1 MTPSLALANGGA
13 TRSTMARVQRQE
25 RWGFPEFFVVSQ
37 TVIPALLYF
46 PGTQPFRLYI
56 RIASFV
62 ISFATLIWW
71 AVAVAKNA
79 RSHPAQPWIVAAMAY
94 VVVMFFHPLTSS
106 TFAGLAQFVLYL
118 SVIAPIFWAGSF
130 VRTPERL
137 ARLMALLLI
146 CNGINAVVGVL
157 QVYDPSR
164 WMPPEMSRVMTE
176 TVYGLGTVTYRGPDG
191 RMIVRPPGLFD
202 TPGAVAGPGMYAAL
216 LGLVF
221 ATSAISLWKRL
232 AAMGA
237 SFAGIAA
244 IYLSQVRVSLVV
256 SILMLASY
264 FSLLWVQQRRSRAMW
279 FGGAAVVVVVATFSF
294 ALTLGGE
301 SIAERTLTLF
311 AQDPLALYA
320 GSRGGQLSYTFGE
333 LLQKYPMGAGLGRWG
348 MIAVYFGN
356 ASKAGAEPLWVEIQV
371 AGWAI
376 DGGFALLLLYAGALV
391 VTLKINVRVAHAHPD
406 ARVRACA
413 SVVLAANVGTAALIF
428 TFTPFVTQIGLQFWF
443 LAGALHGLVSTDQS
457 GVVGRS
463 SVAVGRRSP
472 VAAGTGHV

>member
-1 MTPSLALANGGA
+1 
-13 TRSTMARVQRQE
+13 
-25 RWGFPEFFVVSQ
+25 
-37 TVIPALLYF
+37 
-46 PGTQPFRLYI
+46 
-56 RIASFV
+56 
-62 ISFATLIWW
+62 
-71 AVAVAKNA
+71 
-79 RSHPAQPWIVAAMAY
+79 MAY
-94 VVVMFFHPLTSS
+94 VVVMFFHPQTSS

-118 SVIAPIFWAGSF
+118 SVIAPIFWAGTF

-146 CNGINAVVGVL
+146 CNGLNAVVGVL
-157 QVYDPSR
+157 QVYDPAR

-176 TVYGLGTVTYRGPDG
+176 SVYGLGTVTYRGPDG
-191 RMIVRPPGLFD
+191 RLIVRPPGLFD

-221 ATSAISLWKRL
+221 ASSSIALWKRV
-232 AAMGA
+232 AAIGA

-256 SILMLASY
+256 TVLMLVAY
-264 FSLLWVQQRRSRAMW
+264 FSLLMVQQRRSRAVL
-279 FGGAAVVVVVATFSF
+279 FDGAAIALVIGTYLF

-320 GSRGGQLSYTFGE
+320 GSRGGQLTYTFGE

-348 MIAVYFGN
+348 MIAVYFANN
-356 ASKAGAEPLWVEIQV
+356 AQPGVEPLWVEIQV

-376 DGGFALLLLYAGALV
+376 DGGFALLLLYIGALV
-391 VTLKINVRVAHAHPD
+391 VTLMTDARVARMHED

-413 SVVLAANVGTAALIF
+413 AVVLAANLGTAALIF
-428 TFTPFVTQIGLQFWF
+428 TFTPFVTQIGVQFWF
-443 LAGALHGLVSTDQS
+443 LAGALHGLVASRPRGAS
-457 GVVGRS
+457 
-463 SVAVGRRSP
+463 
-472 VAAGTGHV
+472 

>member
-1 MTPSLALANGGA
+1 MTASVALANGSA
-13 TRSTMARVQRQE
+13 VRSPTASVQLKD
-25 RWGFPEFFVVSQ
+25 RWGFPEFFVVTQ
-37 TVIPALLYF
+37 TLIPALLYF

-56 RIASFV
+56 RTASFA
-62 ISFATLIWW
+62 ISFATLLWW
-71 AVAVAKNA
+71 AVAVAKSS
-79 RSHPAQPWIVAAMAY
+79 RTHPAQPWIFAAMAY

-118 SVIAPIFWAGSF
+118 SVIAPIFWAGTF

-146 CNGINAVVGVL
+146 CNGVNALVGVL

-221 ATSAISLWKRL
+221 ATSAIAAWKRL
-232 AAMGA
+232 AAMAA

-256 SILMLASY
+256 AVLMLGTY
-264 FSLLWVQQRRSRAMW
+264 FSLLLVQERRSRAMI
-279 FGGAAVVVVVATFSF
+279 FGGAAVAIVITTFSF
-294 ALTLGGE
+294 ALALGGE
-301 SIAERTLTLF
+301 SIAERTFTLF

-348 MIAVYFGN
+348 MIAVYFG
-356 ASKAGAEPLWVEIQV
+356 SVTKPGAEPLWVEIQV

-376 DGGFALLLLYAGALV
+376 DGGVALLVFFIGALV
-391 VTLKINVRVAHAHPD
+391 ITLVTDARVARTHPD

-413 SVVLAANVGTAALIF
+413 SVVLAANLGTAALIF

-443 LAGALHGLVSTDQS
+443 LTGALHGLVASP
-457 GVVGRS
+457 
-463 SVAVGRRSP
+463 RSP
-472 VAAGTGHV
+472 AA

>member
-1 MTPSLALANGGA
+1 MKAAAALTA
-13 TRSTMARVQRQE
+13 TVVPASQSTRVSKE

-37 TVIPALLYF
+37 TLIPALLYL

-56 RIASFV
+56 RVASFA
-62 ISFATLIWW
+62 ISFATLLWW
-71 AVAVAKNA
+71 AVAAAKTS
-79 RSHPAQPWIVAAMAY
+79 RPHRAQPWLLAALAY
-94 VVVMFFHPLTSS
+94 VVVMFFHPLTVS

-118 SVIAPIFWAGSF
+118 SVVAPVFWAGTF

-146 CNGINAVVGVL
+146 CNGLNAVVGVL
-157 QVYDPSR
+157 QVYDPAR

-221 ATSAISLWKRL
+221 ATSAIAFWKRL
-232 AAMGA
+232 AAIGA

-256 SILMLASY
+256 ALLMLAAY
-264 FSLLWVQQRRSRAMW
+264 CALLALQERKARAAL
-279 FGGAAVVVVVATFSF
+279 FAGAAAAMVVSTFVF
-294 ALTLGGE
+294 ALTLGGQ
-301 SIAERTLTLF
+301 SIAERTFTLF
-311 AQDPLALYA
+311 AQDPVALYA
-320 GSRGGQLSYTFGE
+320 GSRGGQMSYTFGE
-333 LLQKYPMGAGLGRWG
+333 ILQKYPMGAGLGRWG
-348 MIAVYFGN
+348 MIAVYFG
-356 ASKAGAEPLWVEIQV
+356 GAARPDVPPMWVEIQV

-376 DGGFALLLLYAGALV
+376 DGGFALLFLAVAALG
-391 VTLKINVRVAHAHPD
+391 VTLASEFEIARSHRD

-413 SVVLAANVGTAALIF
+413 AVVLASNLGTAALVF

-443 LAGALHGLVSTDQS
+443 LAGALHGLVTA
-457 GVVGRS
+457 REPN
-463 SVAVGRRSP
+463 RP
-472 VAAGTGHV
+472 